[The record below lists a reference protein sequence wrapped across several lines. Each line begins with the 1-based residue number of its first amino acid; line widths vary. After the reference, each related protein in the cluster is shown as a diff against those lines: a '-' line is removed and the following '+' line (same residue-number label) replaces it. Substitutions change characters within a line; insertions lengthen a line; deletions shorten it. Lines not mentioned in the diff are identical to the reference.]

1 MKDKQSTNSNTK
13 TRTVRATKTA
23 ATNKD
28 FRDFQPSTD
37 IFVPACAMQN
47 RPSDI
52 AMESDFHYLPDVV
65 AQDTSITAP
74 ALKLY
79 ILLLDVSDIQT
90 GETPPIYIAQLSQKL
105 SRCHRT
111 IQRNLAILIEKGYI
125 ERVFCKNKAIPKQN
139 EASYFIITH
148 VRDANSCA
156 ENKGQVR

>member
-13 TRTVRATKTA
+13 ARTVRATKTA

-28 FRDFQPSTD
+28 FRDFQPHTD
-37 IFVPACAMQN
+37 IFVSTGLMQN

-65 AQDTSITAP
+65 ARDTSLPAP

-79 ILLLDVSDIQT
+79 ILLLDMSDINT
-90 GETPPIYIAQLSQKL
+90 GETPPIYISQLSQKL

-111 IQRNLAILIEKGYI
+111 IQRNIAILIEKGYI
-125 ERVFCKNKAIPKQN
+125 ERVFRKNKDIPKRN

-148 VRDANSCA
+148 VRD